1 MSNIFEQASRKALR
15 FESTKG
21 LQTVEDL
28 WNLPLDSARGSSL
41 NSIAKAVNKVIKESE
56 EETFVGT
63 KSNALTEENL
73 KLDILKHIIKVR
85 QEENEKAVTASK
97 IKKERERI
105 LEMIAVKKD
114 QALAESSVEELEAK
128 LKALEG

>member
-73 KLDILKHIIKVR
+73 KLEILKHIIKVR
-85 QEENEKAVTASK
+85 QEENEKAITASK
-97 IKKERERI
+97 VKKERERI

>member
-97 IKKERERI
+97 VKKERERI